1 MRGNPISFQEDSIM
15 SPGKNFT
22 APHTE
27 AAIADYNI
35 EEGLDFSE
43 VPPVARYV
51 ICLVMTAMATAVAAG
66 FDRYE
71 AIPNLSLIYVI
82 PVVIGSVL
90 FGLGPS
96 LFSAVL
102 GALAYNFFF
111 TEPRFSLAVADTAN
125 IWAIVLLF
133 VIACIIS
140 AITAWGHRKGIDLE
154 RTHRMQAALKTYA
167 GKMVASRSMEEST
180 KLTLAAVTGFFHSP
194 AVVVFPAQVDGEP
207 EVQGAEKLSAIEI
220 EAAKSAWNS
229 RLAVTGGV
237 YPYDESR
244 FDFWP
249 VATASGQQ
257 AIIGVA
263 FDPDR
268 RPANPDGMM
277 DIVALVFGTAIDR
290 YRA

>member
-1 MRGNPISFQEDSIM
+1 M
-15 SPGKNFT
+15 SPDKNVT
-22 APHTE
+22 APQAE

-35 EEGLDFSE
+35 EEGLDFSQ
-43 VPPVARYV
+43 VPPLVRYLV
-51 ICLVMTAMATAVAAG
+51 CLVMTAMATAVAAG

-71 AIPNLSLIYVI
+71 AIPNLSLIYVL
-82 PVVIGSVL
+82 PVVAGSVF
-90 FGLGPS
+90 FGLGPA

-140 AITAWGHRKGIDLE
+140 AITAWGHGKGIDLE
-154 RTHRMQAALKTYA
+154 RTRRMQAALKTYA
-167 GKMVASRSMEEST
+167 RKMAASGSMEEST
-180 KLTLAAVTGFFHSP
+180 KLTLAAVTGFFRSP
-194 AVVVFPAQVDGEP
+194 TVVVFPAERDGEP
-207 EVQGAEKLSAIEI
+207 RVQGAEQLSTIEI
-220 EAAKSAWNS
+220 EAAKSAWDS

-249 VATASGQQ
+249 VATASGQR

-268 RPANPDGMM
+268 RPANPDSMM
-277 DIVALVFGTAIDR
+277 DIVTLVFGTAIDR
-290 YRA
+290 YRT

>member
-1 MRGNPISFQEDSIM
+1 M
-15 SPGKNFT
+15 SPEKNLT
-22 APHTE
+22 APQGE

-35 EEGLDFSE
+35 EEGLDVSE

-51 ICLVMTAMATAVAAG
+51 ICFVMTAMATAVAAG

-82 PVVIGSVL
+82 PVVVGSVF

-140 AITAWGHRKGIDLE
+140 AITAWGRRKGIDLE
-154 RTHRMQAALKTYA
+154 RSRRMQAALKTYA

-180 KLTLAAVTGFFHSP
+180 RLTLAAVAGFFHAP
-194 AVVVFPAQVDGEP
+194 TVVVFPAQADGEP
-207 EVQGAEKLSAIEI
+207 EVQGAEQLSAIEI
-220 EAAKSAWNS
+220 EAAKSAWDS

-249 VATASGQQ
+249 VATASSQR

>member
-1 MRGNPISFQEDSIM
+1 M
-15 SPGKNFT
+15 SPDKSFT
-22 APHTE
+22 APQVE

-35 EEGLDFSE
+35 EESLDFSE
-43 VPPVARYV
+43 VPPVLRYV
-51 ICLVMTAMATAVAAG
+51 ICLIMTAMATAVAAG

-71 AIPNLSLIYVI
+71 AIPNLSLIYVL
-82 PVVIGSVL
+82 PVVAGSVF

-133 VIACIIS
+133 VVACIIS
-140 AITAWGHRKGIDLE
+140 AITAWGRRKGIDLE
-154 RTHRMQAALKTYA
+154 RTRRMQAALKTYA
-167 GKMVASRSMEEST
+167 GKMAASRSMEEST
-180 KLTLAAVTGFFHSP
+180 KLTLSALTGFFHSP
-194 AVVVFPAQVDGEP
+194 AVIVFPALADGEP

-220 EAAKSAWNS
+220 EAAKSAWDS

-249 VATASGQQ
+249 VSTASGQQ

-277 DIVALVFGTAIDR
+277 DIVALVFGTAVDR

>member
-1 MRGNPISFQEDSIM
+1 M
-15 SPGKNFT
+15 SPDKSFT
-22 APHTE
+22 APQAE

-51 ICLVMTAMATAVAAG
+51 ICLIMTAMATAVAAG

-71 AIPNLSLIYVI
+71 AIPNLSLIYVL
-82 PVVIGSVL
+82 PVVAGSVF

-133 VIACIIS
+133 VVACIIS
-140 AITAWGHRKGIDLE
+140 AITAWGRRKGIDLE
-154 RTHRMQAALKTYA
+154 HTRRMQAALKTYA
-167 GKMVASRSMEEST
+167 GKMAASRSMEEST

-194 AVVVFPAQVDGEP
+194 AVIVFPAQADGEP

-220 EAAKSAWNS
+220 EAAKSAWDS

-249 VATASGQQ
+249 VSTASGQQ

-263 FDPDR
+263 FDPNR

-277 DIVALVFGTAIDR
+277 DIVALVFGTAVDR

>member
-1 MRGNPISFQEDSIM
+1 M
-15 SPGKNFT
+15 SLEKNFT
-22 APHTE
+22 ASPAE
-27 AAIADYNI
+27 ASIADIDI

-43 VPPVARYV
+43 VPPAVRYV
-51 ICLVMTAMATAVAAG
+51 ICLLMTVMATAIAAG

-82 PVVIGSVL
+82 PVVIGSVF
-90 FGLGPS
+90 FGFGPA
-96 LFSAVL
+96 LFSGVL

-111 TEPRFSLAVADTAN
+111 TEPRFSLAVADSAN

-133 VIACIIS
+133 VVACIIS
-140 AITAWGHRKGIDLE
+140 AITAWGRHKSIDLE
-154 RTHRMQAALKTYA
+154 RTRRMQAALKTYA
-167 GKMVASRSMEEST
+167 GKMTTSRSLEDST
-180 KLTLAAVTGFFHSP
+180 TLTLAAVTGFFQSP
-194 AVVVFPAQVDGEP
+194 VVVIIRERADGKP
-207 EVQGAEKLSAIEI
+207 KVTGAEQLSAIEI
-220 EAAKSAWNS
+220 EAARSAWDS

-249 VATASGQQ
+249 VANACGQS
-257 AIIGVA
+257 AVIGVA